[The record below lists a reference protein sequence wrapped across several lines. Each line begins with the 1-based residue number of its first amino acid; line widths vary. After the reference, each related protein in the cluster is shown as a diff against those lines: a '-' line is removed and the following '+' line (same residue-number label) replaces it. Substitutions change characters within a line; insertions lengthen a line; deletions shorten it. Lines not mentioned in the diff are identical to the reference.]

1 MTQVLGKKIVIKLKD
16 ILNDGA
22 GGMGA
27 VSSKG
32 EKTIK
37 IKHKTSGKTLV
48 VVDTP
53 ASRKKYTKMGYILP
67 LPKHL
72 KKIIKDMEKK
82 EKEFAKFGV
91 KVKNVVV
98 PGLEWMAD
106 LK

>member
-1 MTQVLGKKIVIKLKD
+1 MIKLKD
-16 ILNDGA
+16 ILKEVD
-22 GGMGA
+22 MGPI
-27 VSSKG
+27 SSKG

-53 ASRKKYTKMGYILP
+53 ASRKKYTRMGYIIP

-106 LK
+106 LKEASTSPSIT

>member
-1 MTQVLGKKIVIKLKD
+1 MIKLKN
-16 ILNDGA
+16 LLKEV
-22 GGMGA
+22 GMGPI
-27 VSSKG
+27 SSKG

-37 IKHKTSGKTLV
+37 VKHKTSGKTLV

-53 ASRKKYTKMGYILP
+53 ASRKKYTRMGYIIP

-82 EKEFAKFGV
+82 EKNLQSME
-91 KVKNVVV
+91 
-98 PGLEWMAD
+98 

>member
-1 MTQVLGKKIVIKLKD
+1 MIKLKN
-16 ILNDGA
+16 ILKEV
-22 GGMGA
+22 GMGPI
-27 VSSKG
+27 SSKG

-53 ASRKKYTKMGYILP
+53 ASRKKYTKMGYIIP

>member
-1 MTQVLGKKIVIKLKD
+1 MIKLKD
-16 ILNDGA
+16 ILNEV
-22 GGMGA
+22 GMGP

-32 EKTIK
+32 EETIK

-91 KVKNVVV
+91 KVKDVVV